1 MNPSTSEQ
9 VLMALFEMLQSNI
22 PEGVKLLRNEA
33 YPERIP
39 AAGILILRDGDPGEP
54 EVTLSPPSYLYEHRA
69 EVDLLVEAREA
80 EARDA
85 NFDTL
90 KQTVGAAIA
99 SDRSLGGLCDY
110 MESEAPA
117 PIDLALE
124 GTEAIKAATITIK
137 LIYASSDP
145 LA

>member
-1 MNPSTSEQ
+1 MSSSTSEQ
-9 VLMALFEMLQSNI
+9 VLRALFQMLQSNT
-22 PEGVKLLRNEA
+22 PEGAKLLRNEA
-33 YPERIP
+33 YPERISE
-39 AAGILILRDGDPGEP
+39 AGILILRDGDPGEP
-54 EVTLSPPSYLYEHRA
+54 QVTLSPPSYLYEHRA
-69 EVDLLVEAREA
+69 EVDLLVEARKA

-85 NFDTL
+85 NFDAL

-110 MESEAPA
+110 LEAGAPA

-124 GTEAIKAATITIK
+124 GTEAVKAASITIK
-137 LIYASSDP
+137 LIYASADP

>member
-1 MNPSTSEQ
+1 MGLSTSEN
-9 VLMALFEMLQSNI
+9 VLVTLFAALQSMR
-22 PEGVKLLRNEA
+22 PEGVTLLRNET

-39 AAGILILRDGDPGEP
+39 DAGILILRDGDPGQP

-69 EVDLLVEAREA
+69 EVDVLVEAREA
-80 EARDA
+80 EARDVA
-85 NFDTL
+85 FDAL
-90 KQTVGAAIA
+90 KQIIGAAISA
-99 SDRSLGGLCDY
+99 DRTMAGLCDY
-110 MESEAPA
+110 VEAEAPV

-124 GTEAIKAATITIK
+124 GTEAIKAASITIK

>member
-1 MNPSTSEQ
+1 MNLSTSEQ
-9 VLMALFEMLQSNI
+9 VLKALFEMLQSNK
-22 PEGVKLLRNEA
+22 PAGVKLLRNDA

-39 AAGILILRDGDPGEP
+39 EAGLLILRDGDPGEP

-69 EVDLLVEAREA
+69 DVDLLVEAREA
-80 EARDA
+80 EVRDA

-90 KQTVGAAIA
+90 KQAVGAAIA
-99 SDRSLGGLCDY
+99 SDRSLSGLCDY
-110 MESEAPA
+110 VEAEAPA

-124 GTEAIKAATITIK
+124 GTQAIKAATITIK
-137 LIYASSDP
+137 LIYTSSDP

>member
-1 MNPSTSEQ
+1 MNSSTSEQ
-9 VLMALFEMLQSNI
+9 VLSALFEMLQSNI

-33 YPERIP
+33 YPERVP

-85 NFDTL
+85 AFDAL

-99 SDRSLGGLCDY
+99 ADRNLGGLCDY
-110 MESEAPA
+110 VEAEAPA
-117 PIDLALE
+117 SIDLALE
-124 GTEAIKAATITIK
+124 GTEALKAATITIK